1 MSENACKVESTVGA
15 STTDTAFCR
24 SSKLENAAD
33 LRSAQ
38 GSLRVGSIPTSGIVP
53 VEHGWFMHRP
63 CKSGS
68 PDSNSGTGLSAE
80 GKLRGGHTTLPE
92 TLCKVVACTSL
103 RLTTMAVS
111 ATRCCRNVK
120 ASLINGRGCGN
131 QTKWAYGVMNHPE
144 PLLTV
149 RSWFESEYVR
159 DGSLAKSGYGVPLI
173 TGRFTSSN
181 LVRPIW

>member
-1 MSENACKVESTVGA
+1 MSENACKVESTVGT
-15 STTDTAFCR
+15 STTGMAFCR

-63 CKSGS
+63 CKSEF

-80 GKLRGGHTTLPE
+80 RKLRRGYM
-92 TLCKVVACTSL
+92 
-103 RLTTMAVS
+103 TMP
-111 ATRCCRNVK
+111 
-120 ASLINGRGCGN
+120 LDGRGCTN
-131 QTKWAYGVMNHPE
+131 QTNWAYGVVNHPE

-149 RSWFESEYVR
+149 RPRFESGYARYVGNR
-159 DGSLAKSGYGVPLI
+159 KKSK
-173 TGRFTSSN
+173 
-181 LVRPIW
+181 